1 MSGKLSQ
8 TMKPSMKTQSV
19 TGPRCLMVVLLSTA
33 WVPFVSSTFSRTL
46 FPADWLLIAAGR
58 DAPADFTTE
67 IRQITFGPKHHF
79 FGYIGH
85 VRTIPWNQSGRFV
98 VALQTDFQERM
109 PNPGEAAEIILLDG
123 RNNYAPRV
131 VDRTRAW
138 NFQQGTMLYW
148 NPAAPETQ
156 FFFNDRDPQT
166 QEVFCVLFDISK
178 GRNGSRVA
186 EFRFAGTPI
195 GNSGV
200 AQRGGWFLGINYG
213 RLARLRPVTGYPGA
227 RDWTAGQKHPTDDGI
242 FKVNVATKEKRLLV
256 SFRQLADVLRETHP
270 EVEAKEL
277 FINHTLWNRDDDRI
291 FFFVR
296 GDFEVRQQRLD
307 VPFTVRADGASLRPL
322 ATHIGGHPDWE
333 FGQRL
338 IGVRGKEQILFDAER
353 QAVVGTLG
361 TPDIFPNPGGDIA
374 LSPDGKWF
382 VNGWGEKGKNYY
394 TILRRSDG
402 AWARTEGVDQGGYTT
417 GELRIDP
424 APCWN
429 RESTQL
435 LVGGIAN
442 DGRKTRQ
449 LYVITVRSKG
459 TR

>member
-1 MSGKLSQ
+1 V
-8 TMKPSMKTQSV
+8 KTQNII
-19 TGPRCLMVVLLSTA
+19 GQFCLMVFIFSTA
-33 WVPFVSSTFSRTL
+33 WLPFISTRLTHT
-46 FPADWLLIAAGR
+46 PV
-58 DAPADFTTE
+58 PADFSTE
-67 IRQITFGPKHHF
+67 IKQITFGPKHHF

-85 VRTIPWNQSGRFV
+85 VRTIPWNQSGRFAI
-98 VALQTDFQERM
+98 ALQTDFQERM
-109 PNPGEAAEIILLDG
+109 PNPGESAEIILLDG
-123 RNNYAPRV
+123 RNNYALKI

-178 GRNGSRVA
+178 GRRVA
-186 EFRFAGTPI
+186 EFRFSDTPI

-200 AQRGGWFLGINYG
+200 SQQGGWFLGINYG

-227 RDWTAGQKHPTDDGI
+227 RDWTVNQKHPTDDGI
-242 FKVNVATKEKRLLV
+242 FKVNVTTREKRLLV
-256 SFRQLADVLRETHP
+256 SFRQLAEALRATHP
-270 EVEAKEL
+270 EVEVKEL
-277 FINHTLWNRDDDRI
+277 FINHTLWNRDDNRI

-307 VPFTVRADGASLRPL
+307 VPFTMSADGARLRPL
-322 ATHIGGHPDWE
+322 VAHIGGHPDWE
-333 FGQRL
+333 FGHRL
-338 IGVRGKEQILFDAER
+338 IGIRGKDQILFDTE
-353 QAVVGTLG
+353 QQTFVGTIG
-361 TPDIFPNPGGDIA
+361 TQDIFPNPGGDIA

-382 VNGWGEKGKNYY
+382 VNGHGEKGKNYY

-402 AWARTEGVDQGGYTT
+402 AWTRTEGIDQGGYTT

-435 LVGGIAN
+435 LISGIAN
-442 DGRKTRQ
+442 DAQKTRQ
-449 LYVITVRSKG
+449 LYVITVRSK
-459 TR
+459 